1 MIKVYAVV
9 LVISII
15 ALFAWIALHVY
26 AQSSDGERFD
36 PETRFGVGGRRVVGG
51 AMAFALAGMSAEF
64 SPRDLS
70 WPIALL
76 LAVIGAGAMV
86 WYVGRPALAG
96 TPDGAE
102 TSDAAPRV
110 D

>member
-9 LVISII
+9 LVISVI

-26 AQSSDGERFD
+26 AQNAEGERYD
-36 PETRFGVGGRRVVGG
+36 PEARLGIGGRRVVGG

-70 WPIALL
+70 WPVALL
-76 LAVIGAGAMV
+76 LAVVGAGVMA

-96 TPDGAE
+96 QPDDSESSA
-102 TSDAAPRV
+102 AAPRV